1 MRFKI
6 FLFIVNLIMFTA
18 LFAQNTITVNP
29 DNQVITNEAISR
41 TKGGP
46 LESDFI
52 KTVDLANNTLFSIR
66 LNATNF
72 DRYIRITS
80 YSTNLDFVRFTRDKT
95 NSFLTFTTLTS
106 GVAKLNFQVDNEE
119 NIIRRYIYTINVT
132 NSVSNESNTNTNAM
146 LLDTEIDIMANN
158 DNNISSIIADSSSQ
172 ISIANNNVSTNSLNS
187 SSENSQVRRGE
198 NLETLTLFNSA
209 EELKNIKDYSN
220 AVNNYSNVISQYPNS
235 KYSVYS
241 HFRIADIYNN
251 NKDYTNAFDMYKK
264 AYDLNNANNNQK
276 ASALYSMGIVRK
288 SENNNEEAINYFNE
302 VINKYAKT
310 PIYGNASYEI
320 ADSLKRIGKI
330 SDGVN
335 ILEKSLNS
343 NDKFNKR
350 ADALL
355 LLAEIYERGNNNVRD
370 FNKAYQIYNQ
380 YIEEYP
386 SSPRTKYATERR
398 DFLYRTV
405 INLQ

>member
-6 FLFIVNLIMFTA
+6 FLFIVNLIMFTS

-29 DNQVITNEAISR
+29 DNRVVTNETINR

-106 GVAKLNFQVDNEE
+106 GIAKLNFQVDNEE

-132 NSVSNESNTNTNAM
+132 NAVSNVNSTNTNAM
-146 LLDTEIDIMANN
+146 LLDAEKDIMANN
-158 DNNISSIIADSSSQ
+158 DNNISIIADSSSQ
-172 ISIANNNVSTNSLNS
+172 ISITNNNISTNSS
-187 SSENSQVRRGE
+187 SVRRNE
-198 NLETLTLFNSA
+198 NAETLTLFNSA

-241 HFRIADIYNN
+241 HFRIADIYNK

-276 ASALYSMGIVRK
+276 AAALYSMGIVRK

-302 VINKYAKT
+302 IINKYAKT

-320 ADSLKRIGKI
+320 ADSLKRMGKI
-330 SDGVN
+330 SDGIN
-335 ILEKSLNS
+335 ILEKSLAS
-343 NDKFNKR
+343 NDKFSKKP
-350 ADALL
+350 DALL
-355 LLAEIYERGNNNVRD
+355 LLAEIYEKGNNNVRD

-386 SSPRTKYATERR
+386 SLPKTKYAIERK

>member
-6 FLFIVNLIMFTA
+6 FLFIVNVIMFTS

-29 DNQVITNEAISR
+29 DNRVVTNETINR

-106 GVAKLNFQVDNEE
+106 GIAKLNFQVDNEE

-132 NSVSNESNTNTNAM
+132 NAVSNGNSTNTNAM
-146 LLDTEIDIMANN
+146 LLDAEKDIIAND
-158 DNNISSIIADSSSQ
+158 DNNISVIADSSSQ
-172 ISIANNNVSTNSLNS
+172 ISITNDNVSTNSS
-187 SSENSQVRRGE
+187 SANSQRRNE
-198 NLETLTLFNSA
+198 SPETLTLFNSA
-209 EELKNIKDYSN
+209 EELKNIRDYSN
-220 AVNNYSNVISQYPNS
+220 AVNNYSNVIYQYPNS

-251 NKDYTNAFDMYKK
+251 NKDYSNAFDMYKK

-276 ASALYSMGIVRK
+276 AAALYSMGIVRK

-335 ILEKSLNS
+335 ILEKSLSADNRFS
-343 NDKFNKR
+343 KKP
-350 ADALL
+350 DALL

-405 INLQ
+405 INLK